1 MPNFTIIRQTEPSDD
16 YGCTNFETNQT
27 VGDAASLVNGDSLDG
42 SIIWI
47 LDANPGFTVNVD
59 DFDIPNT
66 SATTALQVAGVYRTF
81 EGAGIPSPVLGIV
94 FDQIT
99 TTRIKITLYLHPIVL
114 HGITGSVF
122 TMPNSS
128 VSVNI
133 NITGC
138 AIPEGEG
145 INVEVIIVDDSRG
158 DSSTGDVEVIAD
170 ISDGLEELSEEES
183 PDGEIHV
190 TGHVSQE
197 NVGGALLSYTINA
210 SEGDRFASPPYFN
223 ISTDDHY
230 VESTI
235 TRDDSNNI
243 ISTTINVFKKEQN
256 GD

>member
-47 LDANPGFTVNVD
+47 LDADSGYTVNVD
-59 DFDIPNT
+59 NFDIPNT
-66 SATTALQVAGVYRTF
+66 SSTTALQVAGVYRTF

-114 HGITGSVF
+114 HGITGPVF
-122 TMPNSS
+122 TMPSNS

-145 INVEVIIVDDSRG
+145 INVEVVNNDDSNEEFL
-158 DSSTGDVEVIAD
+158 GDVEVIAD
-170 ISDGLEELSEEES
+170 ISEGLGELSEEES
-183 PDGEIHV
+183 PSGEIHV

-197 NVGGALLSYTINA
+197 NVGGALLSYTINT
-210 SEGDRFASPPYFN
+210 SEGERFASPPYFS
-223 ISTDDHY
+223 ISTNDHY

-243 ISTTINVFKKEQN
+243 ISTTINVFKKMQN